1 MIGLLTE
8 KITWI
13 EPYFD
18 LVLNEVP
25 VNARTI
31 IDVGAG
37 SGIFGF
43 ILKKTRDCHVT
54 AIEPF
59 GYQLGHYDLHYKTT
73 WQDFFQRFDG
83 LQTFDVLVSTECI
96 EHMKRSDALDF
107 LNNAK
112 RVAKKV
118 IITTPSKFQQQPEY
132 DDNEFQKHRCL
143 ITPQDFKKNG
153 YSLRFLNMYNSRFGI
168 FRLYSR
174 YIKFSVSNMVGIFN
188 QKP

>member
-1 MIGLLTE
+1 
-8 KITWI
+8 
-13 EPYFD
+13 
-18 LVLNEVP
+18 
-25 VNARTI
+25 
-31 IDVGAG
+31 
-37 SGIFGF
+37 
-43 ILKKTRDCHVT
+43 
-54 AIEPF
+54 
-59 GYQLGHYDLHYKTT
+59 
-73 WQDFFQRFDG
+73 
-83 LQTFDVLVSTECI
+83 
-96 EHMKRSDALDF
+96 MKRSDALDF